1 MGKGQ
6 WAASHKDLLKTWLSM
21 QVELKVKCTTLHGC
35 SDKVNFKMWLDSLRM
50 EDPMK
55 GHTHSYFTLFAF
67 IFGFAIKHHQYT
79 LNHLLVLGPII

>member
-1 MGKGQ
+1 MVKGQ

-35 SDKVNFKMWLDSLRM
+35 LDKVNFKMWLDSLRM

-55 GHTHSYFTLFAF
+55 GHTLISYYLLSFSVLQSNITNIHSI
-67 IFGFAIKHHQYT
+67 IF
-79 LNHLLVLGPII
+79 